1 MAKFV
6 IFLPLHHYLLVA
18 SDTQPLLG
26 NIWIDIGVLAMM
38 LLVSAFFSAS
48 ETAITSLDNLKLRAM
63 IQEQGDPRRIFTLV
77 LQNRTRFITTILIG
91 NNMVNNF
98 SAILT
103 SNVFAIWLG
112 PAGLGVATAVATFL
126 ILVFGEITPKSL
138 AISNPVPYF
147 KFGVPPIYGI
157 SRVLSWLGMVQ
168 LMENIAQWAIRL
180 VQGNTVPQGESLQDL
195 QLMIEILGGKGKL
208 DIYKHQLL
216 NKALMLDSLSARDVV
231 KPRIEMRTISHEAT
245 APELVRLCLETGYS
259 RVPVQEESKD
269 RIVGIVHLKKALQ
282 ALTVTP
288 QSGDLGSLAVDGG
301 EQEDNLPAPFGSES
315 GGVRVVHPPV
325 TAIMDPPVYVPETK
339 RVADLLKE
347 MLQQRLHM
355 TIVVDEYGGTV
366 GLLTLEDILEELVGE
381 IYDESDF
388 PSRRH
393 GGKFSGVT
401 TDPKHRQPRRDDRS
415 LPNSPGPR
423 HL

>member
-1 MAKFV
+1 
-6 IFLPLHHYLLVA
+6 
-18 SDTQPLLG
+18 
-26 NIWIDIGVLAMM
+26 MM
-38 LLVSAFFSAS
+38 LAVSAFFSAS
-48 ETAITSLDNLKLRAM
+48 ETAITSLDNLKLRAI

-77 LQNRTRFITTILIG
+77 LQNRARFITTILIG

-168 LMENIAQWAIRL
+168 LMENIAQWAIRV

-245 APELVRLCLETGYS
+245 VPELVRLCLETGYS
-259 RVPVQEESKD
+259 RVPVQEDSKD

-288 QSGDLGSLAVDGG
+288 HQGDLGILGMDGG
-301 EQEDNLPAPFGSES
+301 EQEHNLPAPFGSEP
-315 GGVRVVHPPV
+315 VEVNQEAVHPPV

-393 GGKFSGVT
+393 GGKNFTVPTESS
-401 TDPKHRQPRRDDRS
+401 DRRYPRRDDQI

>member
-1 MAKFV
+1 M
-6 IFLPLHHYLLVA
+6 IFLPLHHYLLVT

-48 ETAITSLDNLKLRAM
+48 ETAITSLDNLKLRAI
-63 IQEQGDPRRIFTLV
+63 IQEQGDPRRFFTLV
-77 LQNRTRFITTILIG
+77 LQNRARFITTILIG

-112 PAGLGVATAVATFL
+112 PAGLGVATAVVTFL

-147 KFGVPPIYGI
+147 KFGVPLIHGI

-168 LMENIAQWAIRL
+168 LMENIAQWAIRV

-216 NKALMLDSLSARDVV
+216 NKALMLDNLSARDVV

-245 APELVRLCLETGYS
+245 VPELVRLCLETGYS
-259 RVPVQEESKD
+259 RVPVQEDSKD

-282 ALTVTP
+282 ALTVTH
-288 QSGDLGSLAVDGG
+288 QQGELGILGMDGG
-301 EQEDNLPAPFGSES
+301 EQEHNLPAPFGSEP
-315 GGVRVVHPPV
+315 VEVNRLAVHPPV

-393 GGKFSGVT
+393 GGKNFTVPT
-401 TDPKHRQPRRDDRS
+401 EPKHRPTRRDDRI
-415 LPNSPGPR
+415 LPSSIPGNR